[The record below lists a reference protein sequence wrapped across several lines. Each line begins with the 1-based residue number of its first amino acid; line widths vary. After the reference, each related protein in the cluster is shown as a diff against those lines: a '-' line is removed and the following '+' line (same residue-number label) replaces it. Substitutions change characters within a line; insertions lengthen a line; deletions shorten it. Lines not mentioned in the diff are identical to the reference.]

1 MNTNTSNPVRLTR
14 EERRAKTRE
23 ALLDA
28 AGRVF
33 VERGFA
39 GASVEAIAAAA
50 GYTRGAFYSNFDS
63 KEQLFAELLQERVFS
78 RYREIA
84 RGSADASGW
93 PTAREVGAA
102 AAAMQRNPDGGWLLR
117 LSLELLLHAGRDEAF
132 RGIAAEFWTGTRV
145 LGAQAIEAAYAASG
159 REPPAPADQIATAMI
174 AMDVGLTLQRFVDP
188 DVVPL
193 DAYPELYD
201 LVFKHLEPPRA
212 GARES

>member
-1 MNTNTSNPVRLTR
+1 MNANAPNPVRLTR
-14 EERRAKTRE
+14 AEQRAKTRE

-28 AGRVF
+28 AARVF

-102 AAAMQRNPDGGWLLR
+102 AADMQRNPDGPWLLR

-132 RGIAAEFWTGTRV
+132 RGIAAEFWTGTRE
-145 LGAQAIEAAYAASG
+145 LGAQAIEAAYAAAG
-159 REPPAPADQIATAMI
+159 RKPPARADKMASAMI

-201 LVFKHLEPPRA
+201 LVFSHLEPSRSR
-212 GARES
+212 G